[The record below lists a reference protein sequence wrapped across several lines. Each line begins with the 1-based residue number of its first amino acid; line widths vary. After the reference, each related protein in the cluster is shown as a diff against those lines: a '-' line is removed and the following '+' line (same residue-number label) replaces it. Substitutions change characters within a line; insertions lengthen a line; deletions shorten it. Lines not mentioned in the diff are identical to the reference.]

1 MKRRKVLIGLLL
13 IASLSATMLAGC
25 GDNSSKSTP
34 TASTTVKQD
43 VQKEEVKVDGGTF
56 MMPIRILTQ
65 WLLRQNLL
73 KWC

>member
-43 VQKEEVKVDGGTF
+43 VQKE
-56 MMPIRILTQ
+56 
-65 WLLRQNLL
+65 
-73 KWC
+73 